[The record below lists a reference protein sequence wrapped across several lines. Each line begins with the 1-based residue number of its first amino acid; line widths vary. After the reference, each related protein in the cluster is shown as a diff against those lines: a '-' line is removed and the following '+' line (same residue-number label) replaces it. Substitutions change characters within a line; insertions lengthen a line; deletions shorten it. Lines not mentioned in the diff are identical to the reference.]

1 MNLATNGLT
10 HGTTLITIPA
20 AADISTVNIEVDAVT
35 RRLQAAKQ
43 RESVFT
49 RFLHHSASAAL
60 RRGGTSN
67 LK

>member
-1 MNLATNGLT
+1 MNIETNGLT
-10 HGTTLITIPA
+10 RGTVRKIRGA
-20 AADISTVNIEVDAVT
+20 AGISTLNIEVDAVT

-49 RFLHHSASAAL
+49 RFLYHSASAAL

-67 LK
+67 RR